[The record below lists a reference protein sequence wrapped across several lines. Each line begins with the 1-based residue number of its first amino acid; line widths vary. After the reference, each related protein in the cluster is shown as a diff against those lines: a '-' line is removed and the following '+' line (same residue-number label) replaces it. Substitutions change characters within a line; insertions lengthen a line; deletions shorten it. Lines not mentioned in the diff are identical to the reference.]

1 LPISRNSTLNSE
13 ASRQKKRAIILSFL
27 MIMLVQTS
35 YFTGS
40 QYEPIQEPKEQ
51 IEAHGTGG
59 SSQHLNETSLSVGSG
74 HTCVFGDDTH
84 YFGNRMK
91 CWGTGGMG
99 QLGIGNTQDI
109 GDDSDEMGE
118 NLPFVDTGN
127 GLNITKVTLGES
139 HTCALFE
146 NGSVKCWGETTL
158 LGIGYNDV
166 DGFGDGY
173 QETGEVLPYLPL
185 PSGRTVVEIEAGH
198 QHTCAILDNGEI
210 TCWGDNSKGQ
220 LGIGNTSFMG
230 DSADEI
236 GDYSPVTSITP
247 SLASAAPVSLAMGW
261 DHSCALFSNG
271 EVFCWGDNSQGQ
283 LGIGSTSD
291 IGDGPGEMGSSLAA
305 VDFPTGRTAV
315 EITAGDDFTCAIL
328 DNGDVACWGYNSH
341 GQLGIGTSS
350 NRGDT
355 SGQMGDSTIITD
367 INDNTVLGIDA
378 GKNHV
383 CALVS
388 ASRVKCWGANQA
400 GQLGY
405 GDTQNRGD
413 GLNEMG
419 ANLALVN
426 TGSQSIVDV
435 SAGDGMT
442 CTMNSIRAIQC
453 WGLNVM
459 GQLGIESTN
468 YIGDDGNDMP
478 PSYTEIEIFT
488 NFKGSGCDS
497 YIFPPFHPTF
507 TGITVD
513 ETSNDVG
520 NVNDMEALSNG
531 CPAVSY
537 ADDENDDVKLAV
549 FLNGLWTVETPI
561 TGTNSVLSTAITVDS
576 EDRIHVIAADP
587 SYDSTSQ
594 DVIFATKVAGRWVIT
609 QLAQSEGAETVDILS
624 TSSGLA
630 AIWSTGSKLTSF
642 ECSSNCHQASQWSE
656 AFDESHSGIS
666 NLEAVHDA
674 GSDTTH
680 VAFVTTNANSDPV
693 LQYLSS
699 SGTTN
704 PTTSV
709 ISSDTASSTTERV
722 VSMDMDAGGNLFIAH
737 SNSSGDVTLYTCDTS
752 ASGCGTASN
761 WNSEDTGLT
770 GSEIQLAVDLSMEP
784 HVVSND
790 AGSIVVS
797 SRSNGVWSTSQVF
810 NYESDWSSI
819 LIDNY
824 GRTWIAAHVGASD
837 DLWVFNAWGFAGN
850 GFELDVDGDG
860 FTGYDE
866 LRCGTDPGDASSS
879 PEDFDLDGT
888 CDSLDDRVD
897 LPAVGDSSILT
908 MGDSF
913 GCAVSPANDIYC
925 WGLNDKG
932 QLGRT
937 TTGNNAQTAGDV
949 TGLPSD
955 FRPVSLDAGADH
967 VCAVGAD
974 GSVWCWGSN
983 AEGQLGTGS
992 TASTG
997 SPAPAG
1003 IPAGVRATSVSA
1015 GPEHTCAT
1023 TSKGRVLCWGTGTSG
1038 QLGESSLSLPL
1049 GFSSGGEFNTVFND
1063 YPMENF
1069 YLDSARGYVARSTNQ
1084 GVHSSYSG
1092 MAIPGPISQWGGTG
1106 THTVSFDWSVSSEN
1120 CYDDANFGRLTPGNI
1135 NLDINQCNL
1144 GGGWTSASYS
1154 YSPSTENIGWW
1165 YFKDGSANVG
1175 TDTMYVDDIVVT
1187 DGSGTIVYEQDFD
1200 SPSATSTRY
1209 TPDFVSVPGVIE
1221 EVSAGSRHTCALDSQ
1236 SRAWCWGFN
1245 GGISEMTLGSP
1256 SMTAGNS
1263 TTPVLVDLT
1272 GGGSQI
1278 GSMPGLRSISAGQD
1292 VTCGLVDS
1300 GTETICWGEGLNEDE
1315 LLGSAASSHNGTYAD
1330 LGTTGDRHTGV
1341 SVGIEHAC
1349 AVVESTIECWGRE
1362 SSGEL
1367 GDAGAK
1373 SSNPTSPVT
1382 AVIGYGTP
1390 VEVSVGYDATCA
1402 VLRISASDSFNRIGC
1417 WGESGSGQMG
1427 SGSMPD
1433 QTSGP
1438 SSEGRLVEYTSTSPV
1453 QSHLS
1458 SSAIEKSPSSID
1470 QLELGYDYTCTVS
1483 VYGLVKCRGHNN
1495 YGQLGVG
1502 STTGTVNSGTMPWTD
1517 LGSNRTVS
1525 QLSAGYN
1532 FNCAILDGGDV
1543 KCWGYNGYG
1552 QLGYGDTQTRGDSP
1566 SEMGDNLPTLALGQP
1581 AVDVSAGYN
1590 HACAVLLDGTLKC
1603 WGHNGFGE
1611 LGIGD
1616 QSTRSIPVTVDLGT
1630 GMVARDVEAGIE
1642 ETCVIMVS
1650 GQVKCWGRDYAGV
1663 LGNPG
1668 SGSVSDYFGNN
1679 NDEIA
1684 DALPFIDFGPSRT
1697 AVSLSL
1703 KSYTAC
1709 AILTD
1714 ATTVCWGEGTVG
1726 QLGTGTTEPGKGD
1739 APDLDGDGFADD
1751 MGEQLVDVQLWNGS
1765 IYQPSYEVDP
1775 LAQVSVGSGYN
1786 FACAV
1791 GISGN
1796 VWCWG
1801 DDSNQVQGNGP
1812 SLGTQYA
1819 GRTVEMSPH
1828 SAEVVEAGGQ
1838 SACMLTVS
1846 SKVMC
1851 WGVSRYGNIQ
1861 DNPSFSALAQP
1872 MPVDFD
1878 LHSGD
1883 ADLDGWLDLWDDDDD
1898 NDGFLD
1904 AQDAFPLDACAH
1916 MDTDGDGMPDEILS
1930 SCQSPL
1936 VQDDDDDG
1944 DGWSDADE
1952 AVCGTEPKQAY
1963 SLPGDPDGDGLCNA
1977 IDDDDD
1983 GDGWSDVDE
1992 WACETRNN
2000 ARSFQAHTSWGPRN
2014 AYAYGATLEYNQGDL
2029 WLVGAQSINDQAI
2042 YEYPEATYDN
2052 SASYDY
2058 STWRYNIKMEAFDH
2072 DGKMYV
2078 SGSNGVYEMPPDA
2091 SSPKIRVYERGY
2103 DSSSYH
2109 TDAAVSSNGTMY
2121 VFDYNHI
2128 DVHYLESGEDS
2139 AQTIPRPRD
2148 DSNEFQLAV
2157 SPAGVLSAADW
2168 RNTGDPS
2175 TTGWY
2180 VYEWDGSTWS
2190 GALVHPEGV
2199 EGYSHYR
2206 QAEYAIDPSGAQH
2219 LAYLNSAGGLRYL
2232 TDASSSGGTWT
2243 LEHSASIGATYNHM
2257 RGGMAM
2263 EVADDGDVHILYYD
2277 QSDDDLVHSRRIDGN
2292 WFSTVVWNFDADD
2305 AYYNGI
2311 DMVLDEQGDPR
2322 MYAHVDQVQGDAMM
2336 IYYGSFSDPSIDNGS
2351 IPSDSNSD
2359 GTCDALAAAVLDY
2372 GPGLT
2377 FEMGFNS
2384 AFTPLYEGLL
2394 PTSISISPSLPLGV
2408 TIDTTTGVI
2417 SGTPVYPDPDGT
2429 IYTVTT
2435 TSSNDVWFGQ
2445 IELRVMDAPPMISD
2459 VTTLSYYDISRA
2471 RQYDSYGVE
2480 YDEDGNSY
2488 VSAIQARGSCG
2499 SEAQVYKLNAD
2510 GALQWCTAFTSLD
2523 GLPSGNVK
2531 SAIRGMKIAPDG
2543 SIVVTVVK
2551 SGDLQTS
2558 YNHGTSNPVAYDI
2571 HGSNMMGFGVVKLD
2585 PSTGAPLWTRLS
2597 NVTQHFDGTP
2607 INPALDNYGSNYGAA
2622 WIRDSLS
2629 IDDSGSITFS
2639 YNAMDYDYG
2648 TRDMGLMFAG
2658 MEIPTGS
2665 NCHQTNNVP
2674 SSRVSAGVIRL
2685 SPQGESEWLVDARPM
2700 NGSSCNTWHS
2710 DSYLGV
2716 AQNTDYQP
2724 GDSRTISTAHPDGT
2738 VSLAVPFRGNL
2749 SIGGVTVE
2757 GNNLTDGSFSLAI
2770 ARISQGGQ
2778 VLWADAVTSLDD
2790 GLSAFKAGAQQPYN
2804 SDWASMLTYPNGDLG
2819 IVFSDRDY
2827 ASRNND
2833 APTISFLGE
2842 ERTPATGSW
2851 LAVARIDSTG
2861 TMAWLN
2867 VVEGAGIDYGHGTL
2881 HSVLDESDTVRILV
2895 ERDWYDSSN
2904 TWDSDFGSL
2913 RMLHLDE
2920 LGRLSATSA
2929 STGTSSW
2936 NYLGQTQFDDIAIH
2950 PSGDTVI
2957 MGKPYNQ
2964 KWGKQTASAT
2974 LSDGQYIGSSGGLFR
2989 LFNSI
2994 SHEAEDNF
3002 AIHQQY
3008 NQLMAESDGT
3018 LTSWAVV
3025 EGTLPQGL
3033 SINAATGIISGTP
3046 TSLTT
3051 TGQEADITL
3060 RQSVSV
3066 GGESIFRT
3074 IDVTV
3079 IVADRAPEVLYD
3091 TVGKKG
3097 WSTGSSS
3104 GADHYPFETA
3114 LNNGVH
3120 MLGSTNQFM
3129 ADSIASI
3136 ERTIKVPSGTS
3147 ADFRVRW
3154 GTSSEGS
3161 DRMELWIDN
3170 VYIASRHG
3178 SMTTQTFEITE
3189 GEHTVQV
3196 RYVKN
3201 SNSDGGTD
3209 TGYIDEASFFQR
3221 NTNNALFPGSIVS
3234 FDPSALELTRGIP
3247 MGSFEP
3253 IGVAY
3258 SEFLYE
3264 YIARPE
3270 LPPALNLDELSGI
3283 LSGTPAVNTHAPWDD
3298 LTALVETYD
3307 LRACN
3312 DWHTR
3317 YPSYNPVCDDN
3328 PIGIKIVEQKPDFSY
3343 GDSNEVE
3350 LPRDLYAE
3358 LLPTNSGG
3366 ESSFWT
3372 LEGELPY
3379 DLSFDHRS
3387 GKIYG
3392 NPYLITAAVPL
3403 SITAVNTGGATTVDL
3418 TLSVIGEGISL
3429 TFPTPSITLV
3439 DGQEMQPFA
3448 GQTSGSPVQ
3457 LWLITPELPAGLSF
3471 GESNGTIWGT
3481 PEAVMQMT
3489 EYSVQVVSGT
3499 STDTEA
3505 LFITVAM
3512 DTGGD
3517 SDLDGWKDDIETI
3530 CNTDPNHFEDRP
3542 LDTDGDGICDY
3553 LDADTDGDG
3562 ETDER
3567 EQRCGS
3573 DPLDAESLPPDANEN
3588 GFCDAEEEDRDE
3600 DGILDFL
3607 DAFPDDAS
3615 ANRDTDG
3622 DGMPDELTGQSTSTP
3637 PLVEDLDD
3645 DGDGWLDIDE
3655 SLCGSNP
3662 KRLSDFPPDMDGDMI
3677 CDTLDDDID
3686 GDGWLNEVE
3695 TGICGGNPLDVD
3707 IKPQDMD
3714 GDMICDTLDDDI
3726 DGDGWLNEVENRTA
3740 CGSTDIFD
3748 PDDYPSDEDSDGI
3761 CDGEDTSPSSS
3772 LSSITDMWWLCC
3784 LLLLLL
3790 LLLALIP
3797 LLRGRNKTVLDQLA
3811 GPEPPNTTSKPKFAS
3826 GAGTKS
3832 DPFVL
3837 EPSVGVPAGGQ
3848 TICSE
3853 LITISNI
3860 DPNNI
3865 VPVTDRNEGA
3875 NGYRFN
3881 LTSDEHQE
3889 SDNDLLV
3896 PDAKGRVS
3904 FRFEFEDRVP
3914 TRGGATFEARYRV
3927 GRGSVHFLWRVTV
3940 DPEPGYAATEEEMEA
3955 IQTEQRRLA
3964 EEAAERRA
3972 AENEILRARAE
3983 AEQARM
3989 DAERARAEAEQAK
4002 AQAAAAAAAA
4012 AAADKQR
4019 AEEEAQRAK
4028 SQAEAEAAA
4037 AAAAERKRAEEE
4049 ALKAK
4054 AEAEAAAA
4062 AAAERQ
4068 RAEQEAIRATE
4079 AEAAERIKAMNAEIE
4094 ARRLALEEMDD
4105 KQRKKEEELIRV
4117 AERAKDIDF
4126 STLGVA
4132 ARSSA
4137 TAPVEKGAE
4146 ELAVGDTSAFEDA
4159 GSAWIQDDQ
4168 GGLSISWTG
4177 KTAAALTGVKGLKRA
4192 FAAAAVV
4199 TARDDLQA
4207 IKGVGPFI
4215 EEKLNMLGITTFK
4228 QVANMTPELEEQVNT
4243 AIEFFP
4249 GRVRRDKWAAQAA
4262 DFMN

>member
-1 LPISRNSTLNSE
+1 ML
-13 ASRQKKRAIILSFL
+13 LSFL
-27 MIMLVQTS
+27 MIMLVQTA

-40 QYEPIQEPKEQ
+40 PYEAARESEDPMET
-51 IEAHGTGG
+51 HNGG
-59 SSQHLNETSLSVGSG
+59 NSQRHLNDTSLSVGVG
-74 HTCVFGDDTH
+74 HTCVFGDDAH
-84 YFGNRMK
+84 DFGDRMK
-91 CWGTGGMG
+91 CWGIGDMG

-109 GDDSDEMGE
+109 GDDTGEMGE
-118 NLPFVDTGN
+118 NLPFVDAGN
-127 GLNITKVTLGES
+127 GLNITKATLGES

-185 PSGRTVVEIEAGH
+185 PSGRTVVEIEAGYR
-198 QHTCAILDNGEI
+198 HTCAILDNGEI
-210 TCWGDNSKGQ
+210 TCWGDNSQGQ

-236 GDYSPVTSITP
+236 GDHSTTTSITP
-247 SLASAAPVSLAMGW
+247 SPSSSTPVSLAMGW
-261 DHSCALFSNG
+261 DHSCVLFSNG
-271 EVFCWGDNSQGQ
+271 EVFCWGDNSRGQ

-291 IGDGPGEMGSSLAA
+291 VGDDPGEMGASMAA

-315 EITAGDDFTCAIL
+315 QITAGDDFTCAIL
-328 DNGDVACWGYNSH
+328 DNDDVACWGYNSH
-341 GQLGIGTSS
+341 GQLGIGTTSNQGDSS
-350 NRGDT
+350 GE
-355 SGQMGDSTIITD
+355 MGDSMTITD
-367 INDNTVLGIDA
+367 TGYNSVQAIDA
-378 GKNHV
+378 GKDHA

-388 ASRVKCWGANQA
+388 AARVKCWGANQA

-419 ANLALVN
+419 SNLPLVN
-426 TGSQSIVDV
+426 TGSQGIVDV

-442 CTMNSIRAIQC
+442 CTMNGLSAVQC
-453 WGLNVM
+453 WGLNVL

-478 PSYTEIEIFT
+478 PDYTDVEIFT
-488 NFKGSGCDS
+488 NFEGSGCDS

-507 TGITVD
+507 TGTTVD

-520 NVNDMEALSNG
+520 NGNDMEPLSNG
-531 CPAVSY
+531 CPVISY

-549 FLNGLWTVETPI
+549 LLNGLWTVETPI
-561 TGTNSVLSTAITVDS
+561 TGTSDVLSTAIAVDS
-576 EDRIHVIAADP
+576 EDRVHVIAADP

-594 DVIFATKVAGRWVIT
+594 DVIFATKVAGRWVVT
-609 QLAQSEGAETVDILS
+609 QLAQSASAHTVDILS
-624 TSSGLA
+624 TPSGLT
-630 AIWSTGSKLTSF
+630 AIWSTGSKLTSM
-642 ECSSNCHQASQWSE
+642 ECPSNCHQASQWSE
-656 AFDESHSGIS
+656 AFDEPHSGVS

-674 GSDTTH
+674 ESGTTH
-680 VAFVTTNANSDPV
+680 VAFVTPGATSDPV
-693 LQYLSS
+693 LRYLSS
-699 SGTTN
+699 SGTTA
-704 PTTSV
+704 TASV
-709 ISSDTASSTTERV
+709 ISTDTASSTTERV
-722 VSMDMDAGGNLFIAH
+722 VSMDMDSDGNLLVAH
-737 SNSSGDVTLYTCDTS
+737 SNSSGNVILHTCNPS

-770 GSEIQLAVDLSMEP
+770 DSEIHLAVDLSTDP

-790 AGSIVVS
+790 AGSIVIA
-797 SRSNGVWSTSQVF
+797 SRSEGTWSTSQVF

-819 LIDNY
+819 LIDDY

-866 LRCGTDPGDASSS
+866 LRCGTDPVDASSA

-897 LPAVGDSSILT
+897 LPAVGDSAILA

-949 TGLPSD
+949 TGLPAD

-967 VCAVGAD
+967 ACAVGAD

-992 TASTG
+992 TASTA
-997 SPAPAG
+997 SPAPAE
-1003 IPAGVRATSVSA
+1003 IPANIRATSVSA

-1023 TSKGRVLCWGTGTSG
+1023 TSKGMVLCWGTGTSG
-1038 QLGESSLSLPL
+1038 QLGESSYSMPAD
-1049 GFSSGGEFNTVFND
+1049 FSTGAEFNTAFTD
-1063 YPMENF
+1063 YPMTTS
-1069 YLDSARGYVARSTNQ
+1069 YYDIARGHVAMSTNQ
-1084 GVHSSYSG
+1084 GVHNSISG
-1092 MAIPGPISQWGGTG
+1092 MVIPGPISQWGGTG
-1106 THTVSFDWSVSSEN
+1106 THTVSFDWSVHSEG
-1120 CYDDANFGRLTPGNI
+1120 CHDKANFGRISAGGSLSSDRQQCNI
-1135 NLDINQCNL
+1135 NGAWIAYSQ
-1144 GGGWTSASYS
+1144 TYAS
-1154 YSPSTENIGWW
+1154 STENIGWW
-1165 YFKDGSANVG
+1165 FSKDQSAHTG

-1187 DGSGTIVYEQDFD
+1187 DASGTIVYEQDFESTTD
-1200 SPSATSTRY
+1200 TSTRY
-1209 TPDFVSVPGVIE
+1209 TPGFVSIPGVVE

-1236 SRAWCWGFN
+1236 GRAWCWGFN

-1256 SMTAGNS
+1256 SLTAGNS

-1272 GGGSQI
+1272 GVGSQI

-1300 GTETICWGEGLNEDE
+1300 GTETICWGEGVNEDE
-1315 LLGSAASSHNGTYAD
+1315 LLGSADSSHNGTYAD

-1367 GDAGAK
+1367 GDAGAQ

-1417 WGESGSGQMG
+1417 WGESGSGQLG

-1438 SSEGRLVEYTSTSPV
+1438 SSEGRLVEYTSSSPV

-1470 QLELGYDYTCTVS
+1470 QLEMGNSHTCTVS
-1483 VYGLVKCRGHNN
+1483 VYGLVKCRGTNT

-1502 STTGTVNSGTMPWTD
+1502 STTHTGDSGTMPWTD

-1525 QLSAGYN
+1525 QLSAGDL

-1543 KCWGYNGYG
+1543 KCWGYNGNG
-1552 QLGYGDTQTRGDSP
+1552 QLGLGSTSSRGDNP
-1566 SEMGDNLPTLALGQP
+1566 NEMGDNLPALALGQP
-1581 AVDVSAGYN
+1581 AVDVSAGNN

-1603 WGHNGFGE
+1603 WGHNAYGQ
-1611 LGIGD
+1611 LGLGD
-1616 QSTRSIPVTVDLGT
+1616 ASTRTSPTTVGLGT
-1630 GMVARDVEAGIE
+1630 GMVARDVEAGTD

-1650 GQVKCWGRDYAGV
+1650 GQVKCWGRDHRGV

-1668 SGSVSDYFGNN
+1668 SGNYADYFGNQAG
-1679 NDEIA
+1679 ETA
-1684 DALPFIDFGPSRT
+1684 DVLPFIDFGPNRT

-1703 KSYTAC
+1703 NSYTAC
-1709 AILTD
+1709 ATLTD
-1714 ATTVCWGEGTVG
+1714 ATTVCWGEGDQG
-1726 QLGTGTTEPGKGD
+1726 QLGFGGIDQRRGD

-1751 MGEQLVDVQLWNGS
+1751 MGEQLVDVHLRVNN
-1765 IYQPSYEVDP
+1765 INTPSYEMDP
-1775 LAQVSVGSGYN
+1775 LAQVSVGRGFN

-1791 GISGN
+1791 GISGD

-1801 DDSNQVQGNGP
+1801 QDSNGVLGNGP
-1812 SLGTQYA
+1812 TLSSFYA
-1819 GRTVEMSPH
+1819 GFMVETSPH
-1828 SAEVVEAGGQ
+1828 SAEAVEAGSY

-1851 WGVSRYGNIQ
+1851 WGYSQYGQLRDTSLAEAIQ
-1861 DNPSFSALAQP
+1861 QP
-1872 MPVDFD
+1872 LVTDFD

-1904 AQDAFPLDACAH
+1904 DQDAFPLDACAH
-1916 MDTDGDGMPDEILS
+1916 LDTDGDGMPDEILS

-1936 VQDDDDDG
+1936 NQDDDDDG

-1952 AVCGTEPKQAY
+1952 AACGTESKQAY
-1963 SLPGDPDGDGLCNA
+1963 SRPGDPDGDGLCNA
-1977 IDDDDD
+1977 LDDDDD
-1983 GDGWSDVDE
+1983 GDGWSDADE

-2000 ARSFQAHTSWGPRN
+2000 ARSFSPHTNWGPQN
-2014 AYAYGATLEYNQGDL
+2014 AYQYGATLEYNQGDL
-2029 WLVGAQSINDQAI
+2029 WLVATHSSSDVSV

-2052 SASYDY
+2052 SPVYHYNDDY
-2058 STWRYNIKMEAFDH
+2058 RYNQMMEAFVH

-2078 SGSNGVYEMPPDA
+2078 SGSQGVYEMPPDG
-2091 SSPKIRVYERGY
+2091 SSPIRVYERGH

-2109 TDAAVSSNGTMY
+2109 SEASVSSNGTMY

-2128 DVHYLESGEDS
+2128 DAHYLESGEDLG
-2139 AQTIPRPRD
+2139 QTISTPRA

-2168 RNTGDPS
+2168 RSTGDPS

-2180 VYEWDGSTWS
+2180 VYEWDGSSWS
-2190 GALVHPEGV
+2190 GTLVHSETD
-2199 EGYSHYR
+2199 EGYSRYR
-2206 QAEYAIDPSGAQH
+2206 QAEYIIDPSGGQH
-2219 LAYLNSAGGLRYL
+2219 LAYLNRAGDLRYL
-2232 TDASSSGGTWT
+2232 TDSTSSDGTWT
-2243 LEHSASIGATYNHM
+2243 LEHSDSTGETVNHK

-2263 EVADDGDVHILYYD
+2263 EVTDDGDVHILFYD
-2277 QSDDDLVHSRRIDGN
+2277 SSDNDLLHSRRIDGN
-2292 WFSTVVWNFDADD
+2292 WFSTAIWDFDADD
-2305 AYYNGI
+2305 AYFNGI
-2311 DMVLDEQGDPR
+2311 DMVLDDQGDPR
-2322 MYAHVDQVQGDAMM
+2322 IYAHVDNAQGDARMV
-2336 IYYGSFSDPSIDNGS
+2336 YYGSFSDPSIDNGS
-2351 IPSDSNSD
+2351 VPSDSNSD
-2359 GTCDALAAAVLDY
+2359 GICDALAAAVLDY

-2377 FEMGFNS
+2377 FEMGFNA

-2394 PTSISISPSLPLGV
+2394 PTSISISPSLPAGV
-2408 TIDTTTGVI
+2408 SMDAGTGVI

-2445 IELRVMDAPPMISD
+2445 IEIRVMDAPPMISD
-2459 VTTLSYYDISRA
+2459 ITTLSYYDITRA
-2471 RQYDSYGVE
+2471 RNHDSYGVE

-2488 VSAIQARGSCG
+2488 VAAMRAESSCG
-2499 SEAQVYKLNAD
+2499 NEAQVSKRDAD
-2510 GALQWCTAFTSLD
+2510 GILQWCTAFTSLD
-2523 GLPSGNVK
+2523 GLPGNNMD

-2551 SGDLQTS
+2551 SGDLQVS
-2558 YNHGTSNPVAYDI
+2558 YNHRTSTPVAYDI
-2571 HGSNMMGFGVVKLD
+2571 HGSNIFGFGVVKLD

-2597 NVTQHFDGTP
+2597 NATLHYNGNP
-2607 INPALDNYGSNYGAA
+2607 IDPELENYHSSYGSA

-2639 YNAMDYDYG
+2639 YNAQDYNSG
-2648 TRDMGLMFAG
+2648 TYDMGLMFAG
-2658 MEIPTGS
+2658 MEIPTDSACTLS
-2665 NCHQTNNVP
+2665 NGHV
-2674 SSRVSAGVIRL
+2674 SSRVSAGGIRL
-2685 SPQGESEWLVDARPM
+2685 SPQGEPEWLVEASPM
-2700 NGSSCNTWHS
+2700 NGSSCDAWEY
-2710 DSYLGV
+2710 DYYLGNAAV
-2716 AQNTDYQP
+2716 SSSWK
-2724 GDSRTISTAHPDGT
+2724 GDARTVSTAHPDGT
-2738 VSLAVPFRGNL
+2738 VSIAVPFRGNV
-2749 SIGGVTVE
+2749 SIGGVIVE
-2757 GNNLTDGSFSLAI
+2757 GNNLTDNSHSLAI
-2770 ARISQGGQ
+2770 ARISQSGQ

-2790 GLSAFKAGAQQPYN
+2790 GMSAFKSNSNQQYN

-2827 ASRNND
+2827 DNRDGS

-2851 LAVARIDSTG
+2851 LAVARVDSTG
-2861 TMAWLN
+2861 TMVWLN
-2867 VVEGAGIDYGHGTL
+2867 VVEGAGIDEQHGTL
-2881 HSVLDESDTVRILV
+2881 HSVLSESDTMRILV
-2895 ERDWYDSSN
+2895 EREYYDTTK

-2913 RMLHLDE
+2913 RMLHIDE

-2929 STGTSSW
+2929 STGTSSGNW
-2936 NYLGQTQFDDIAIH
+2936 NYLGNTEFNDIAIH

-2964 KWGKQTASAT
+2964 KWGKQTASTT
-2974 LSDGQYIGSSGGLFR
+2974 LSDGQSISSTGGLFR

-2994 SHEAEDNF
+2994 SHEVEDNF
-3002 AIHQQY
+3002 AIHQQS
-3008 NQLMAESDGT
+3008 NTLWAESDGSLST
-3018 LTSWAVV
+3018 WAIL

-3033 SINAATGIISGTP
+3033 YLNTNTGTIHGTP

-3051 TGQEADITL
+3051 LGQEADITL

-3066 GGESIFRT
+3066 GGESIYRT
-3074 IDVTV
+3074 LDVTV

-3114 LNNGVH
+3114 ILNGVH

-3129 ADSIASI
+3129 ADSTASI
-3136 ERTIKVPSGTS
+3136 ERTVSVPSGTS
-3147 ADFRVRW
+3147 ADFKIRW
-3154 GTSSEGS
+3154 GTSSEFS

-3170 VYIASRHG
+3170 VYIASRQG
-3178 SMTTQTFEITE
+3178 SMATQTFEITE

-3196 RYVKN
+3196 RYAKN
-3201 SNSDGGTD
+3201 SNTDGGSD
-3209 TGYIDEASFFQR
+3209 TGFISEAMFLVR
-3221 NTNNALFPGSIVS
+3221 GTNNALFPGSIVY
-3234 FDPSALELTRGIP
+3234 FEPSTLELTRGIP
-3247 MGSFEP
+3247 MDAFEP
-3253 IGVAY
+3253 VEVAY

-3270 LPPALNLDELSGI
+3270 LPPALNLNGISGV
-3283 LSGTPAVNTHAPWDD
+3283 LSGTPSVNTHAPWDD
-3298 LTALVETYD
+3298 LTALVETYE

-3317 YPSYNPVCDDN
+3317 YPGYNPVCDDN
-3328 PIGIKIVEQKPDFSY
+3328 PVDIKIVEQKPDFSY

-3358 LLPTNSGG
+3358 MLPTNSGG
-3366 ESSFWT
+3366 DSNFWT

-3392 NPYLITAAVPL
+3392 NPYLITAPTSL
-3403 SITAVNTGGATTVDL
+3403 SITAVNTGGTTTVDV
-3418 TLSVIGEGISL
+3418 TLSVIGEGIALS
-3429 TFPTPSITLV
+3429 FPTPSLTLV

-3457 LWLITPELPAGLSF
+3457 LWLISPELPAGLSF
-3471 GESNGTIWGT
+3471 GQGNGTIWGT

-3505 LFITVAM
+3505 LFITIVM
-3512 DTGGD
+3512 DTEGD
-3517 SDLDGWKDDIETI
+3517 SDLDGWKDDIETM

-3573 DPLDAESLPPDANEN
+3573 DPLDPESLPPDANEN
-3588 GFCDAEEEDRDE
+3588 GFCDAEEEDRDN

-3607 DAFPDDAS
+3607 DAFPDDSS

-3622 DGMPDELTGQSTSTP
+3622 DGMPDELIGQSTSTP
-3637 PLVEDLDD
+3637 PLVEDTDD

-3662 KRLSDFPPDMDGDMI
+3662 KRATDLPPDMDGDGI

-3695 TGICGGNPLDVD
+3695 TGVCGGNPLDAD
-3707 IKPQDMD
+3707 IRPQDTD
-3714 GDMICDTLDDDI
+3714 DDMICDILDDDI
-3726 DGDGWLNEVENRTA
+3726 DGDGWLNEVENRSA
-3740 CGSTDIFD
+3740 CGFTDMFD
-3748 PDDYPSDEDSDGI
+3748 PSDYPSDEDDDGI
-3761 CDGEDTSPSSS
+3761 CDGEDSSASSS
-3772 LSSITDMWWLCC
+3772 LTSVMDFWWLCC

-3797 LLRGRNKTVLDQLA
+3797 LWRGRNKTALDQLA
-3811 GPEPPNTTSKPKFAS
+3811 GPEPPNTTSKPKITS

-3832 DPFVL
+3832 NPFVL
-3837 EPSVGVPAGGQ
+3837 EPSEGVPAGGRVS
-3848 TICSE
+3848 CKE
-3853 LITISNI
+3853 VITITNI

-3865 VPVTDRNEGA
+3865 VPVTDRNEGM

-3881 LTSDEHQE
+3881 LSSDEHQE
-3889 SDNDLLV
+3889 SDNDLLI
-3896 PDAKGRVS
+3896 PDSKGRVV
-3904 FRFEFEDRVP
+3904 FQFEFEDRVP
-3914 TRGGATFEARYRV
+3914 TRGGATYEARYRV
-3927 GRGSVHFLWRVTV
+3927 GSASVHFLWKVTV
-3940 DPEPGYAATEEEMEA
+3940 DPEPGYAATEEEMA
-3955 IQTEQRRLA
+3955 AMQSEQRRLA
-3964 EEAAERRA
+3964 EEAAERKA

-3989 DAERARAEAEQAK
+3989 DADRARAEAEQAK

-4012 AAADKQR
+4012 AAEKQR
-4019 AEEEAQRAK
+4019 AEDEAQKAK
-4028 SQAEAEAAA
+4028 AQAEADA
-4037 AAAAERKRAEEE
+4037 
-4049 ALKAK
+4049 
-4054 AEAEAAAA
+4054 AAAA

-4068 RAEQEAIRATE
+4068 RAEDQARRATE
-4079 AEAAERIKAMNAEIE
+4079 AEAAERIKAMEAELE
-4094 ARRLALEEMDD
+4094 ARRLALEEMDA

-4117 AERAKDIDF
+4117 AERAKEIDF
-4126 STLGVA
+4126 TTLGVA
-4132 ARSSA
+4132 ARGAVSE
-4137 TAPVEKGAE
+4137 PVEKGAT
-4146 ELAVGDTSAFEDA
+4146 ELSVGDTSAFEES
-4159 GSAWIQDDQ
+4159 GSAWVQDQD
-4168 GGLSISWTG
+4168 GGMSISWTG
-4177 KTAAALTGVKGLKRA
+4177 KTASALIGVSGLKRA
-4192 FAAAAVV
+4192 FAAAATV
-4199 TARDDLQA
+4199 TARDDLQR

-4215 EEKLNMLGITTFK
+4215 AEKLNMLGITTFR
-4228 QVANMTPELEEQVNT
+4228 QVANMTPELEDQVNT

-4262 DFMN
+4262 KMANE